1 MSTPN
6 DHSHSRRGRGLRLIL
21 GGCAVVVVLIV
32 GALAINAI
40 YWINR
45 LGGIEA
51 VRASAADVTPM
62 ALESLPAGNAAAGAA
77 LFNGQAACSACHAL
91 EPDKRLVGPSLAGVA
106 ARAATVRPGTTAE
119 AYLLESIVNPD
130 AHVVAGYDAGLMPAN
145 FGARLSPQELADLVA
160 YLLTLA

>member
-6 DHSHSRRGRGLRLIL
+6 DHSHARRGRGLRLAL
-21 GGCAVVVVLIV
+21 GGCAVVVLIV
-32 GALAINAI
+32 VALAINAI
-40 YWINR
+40 YWVNR

-51 VRASAADVTPM
+51 VRASAAEVTPV
-62 ALESLPAGNAAAGAA
+62 ALESLPAGDAAAGEV
-77 LFNGQAACSACHAL
+77 LFSGQAACSACHAL

-106 ARAATVRPGTTAE
+106 ARAAAIRPDATAA

-145 FGARLSPQELADLVA
+145 FGQRLSAQQLADLVA
-160 YLLTLA
+160 YLMTTE